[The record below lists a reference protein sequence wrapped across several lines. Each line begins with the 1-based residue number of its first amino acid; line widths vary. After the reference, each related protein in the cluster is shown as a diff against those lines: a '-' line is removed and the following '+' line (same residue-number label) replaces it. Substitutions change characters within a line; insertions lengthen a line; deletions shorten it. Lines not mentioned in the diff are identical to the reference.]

1 MGRVLVEATFENLE
15 DLLAAEKGLIS
26 SDQVRRVIVADAL
39 VDPDAAYL
47 SVPARIIGQLG
58 LRKSDTR
65 HIRTARGIVEASFD
79 RPLELTIQGRA
90 SHLDALEVP
99 DGPVVIG
106 HIPLLDL
113 DFAVDFESRSLIGNP
128 AHGGERMCESY
139 SISIPKDQDVSNC
152 LIHSTTEGLT
162 GRVAPSCRPG
172 RLRVDSCSSTARR
185 PLTTGGQAS
194 CSSHFC
200 HTWRSGIRF
209 A

>member
-65 HIRTARGIVEASFD
+65 HIRTARGIVEASFYG
-79 RPLELTIQGRA
+79 PLELTIQGRA

-139 SISIPKDQDVSNC
+139 SISIPKDQRC
-152 LIHSTTEGLT
+152 QQLPHSFDYRRPHWT
-162 GRVAPSCRPG
+162 GCAKLPPRAATI
-172 RLRVDSCSSTARR
+172 DSCSSTARR